1 MPTIA
6 GLVTASGDYDTNN
19 ADFDILKNAIVA
31 AGLTAALDDTAA
43 DLTVFAPTDAA
54 FISLATSLG
63 FDGTDEAE
71 AFASLVDALTLL
83 SGGGDPIPLLTD
95 ILKYHVLPESLTEAE
110 LLGLTSVD
118 TLLGTDIGINGATL
132 QDADPDVANP
142 ELVTAD
148 IAADNGI
155 VYAIDGVLLPVDLL
169 QSNGAN
175 DVDFLIGDDGR
186 DVIATGRDNDYISGM
201 GGRDQLVAGSGDD
214 VVLGGAGNDFVFGGK
229 GNDMLNGDDGRDKI
243 FAGRGD
249 DTINGSADF
258 DVLRGFKG
266 NDVFVF
272 EAGNDVDVIL
282 DFRNGVDQID
292 ISSFGVTSIDDL
304 EMTSTRS
311 RTTIDFGDDELV
323 ILKLRHQQLD
333 ASDFIFA

>member
-1 MPTIA
+1 MATIA

-19 ADFDILKNAIVA
+19 ADFDILKNAVIA

-63 FDGTDEAE
+63 FDGSDEAD
-71 AFASLVDALTLL
+71 AFAYLVDALTLL
-83 SGGGDPIPLLTD
+83 SGGGDPIPLLAD
-95 ILKYHVLPESLTEAE
+95 ILRYHVLPQSLTAAE
-110 LLGLTSVD
+110 LGGVTSVE
-118 TLLGTDIGINGATL
+118 TLLGTDIGIDGTSL
-132 QDADPDVANP
+132 QDADPDVDDP
-142 ELVTAD
+142 QLVTTD

-155 VYAIDGVLLPVDLL
+155 IHAIDGVLLPLDLL

-175 DVDFLIGDDGR
+175 DVDLRIGDDGR
-186 DVIATGRDNDYISGM
+186 DVIATGRDNDFISGK
-201 GGRDQLVAGSGDD
+201 GGSDQLVAGGGDD
-214 VVLGGAGNDFVFGGK
+214 VVLAGAGNDFVFGGK
-229 GNDMLNGDDGRDKI
+229 GNDVLNGDDGRDKI

-249 DTINGSADF
+249 DTINGGADF
-258 DVLRGFKG
+258 DVVRGFKG

-272 EAGNDVDVIL
+272 EAGNDTDVIL
-282 DFRNGVDQID
+282 DFRRGVDQID
-292 ISSFGVTSIDDL
+292 VSSFGVTSIDDL
-304 EMTSTRS
+304 ELTSTRS

-323 ILKLRHQQLD
+323 ILRLRHQQLD